1 MERRERWRKAFLPK
15 EARGKCA
22 CTGMGMPRRNIQ
34 RVKKTP
40 TGGRA
45 DKKTKASR
53 GAVDGLLDN
62 IRVPISDV
70 AAAYSRGSSTSSSTS
85 SSQSTTSDHVGMGSI
100 NQASNDLL
108 GREEGTG
115 QSRKSSGSGRAL
127 LWDDGAPDVAV
138 SKLGPTSDEKFAS
151 FEAFAAPPGSLE
163 NVEEDL
169 IPSPVH
175 TSVTEAPAHSQT
187 AERQQMR
194 EQLYTAASELEK
206 SHDGANSENNA
217 EELGVTTDM
226 QEVGVSDDVNVAG
239 EEEREQ
245 DVVEAALTAVANAV
259 EGEKEEEGPE
269 SDVKEEEDNEENENE
284 NENEEEEEEEK
295 EEEEAEGG
303 TDKEPGDVLEDPV
316 PTTDE
321 APKRYPWEFD
331 D

>member
-1 MERRERWRKAFLPK
+1 
-15 EARGKCA
+15 
-22 CTGMGMPRRNIQ
+22 
-34 RVKKTP
+34 
-40 TGGRA
+40 
-45 DKKTKASR
+45 
-53 GAVDGLLDN
+53 
-62 IRVPISDV
+62 
-70 AAAYSRGSSTSSSTS
+70 
-85 SSQSTTSDHVGMGSI
+85 
-100 NQASNDLL
+100 
-108 GREEGTG
+108 
-115 QSRKSSGSGRAL
+115 
-127 LWDDGAPDVAV
+127 
-138 SKLGPTSDEKFAS
+138 
-151 FEAFAAPPGSLE
+151 
-163 NVEEDL
+163 
-169 IPSPVH
+169 
-175 TSVTEAPAHSQT
+175 
-187 AERQQMR
+187 MR